1 MKNHATVMARF
12 SRDCLVKLT
21 KLLQR
26 LEVSLGPDT
35 ADLGMR
41 VGLNSGPVTAG
52 VLRGER
58 SRFQLF
64 GDTMNTGKSYRSRRR
79 IVVCLHLHLMLCFVT
94 QTFYVFPSSKLT
106 ASRMESTG
114 RRNKIQVSEE
124 VAKLLIEAD
133 KQHWI
138 EPRRDRVVVKGKGE
152 MQTYWL
158 KVRDNDA
165 TPHRRGSYEPSD
177 EFGGISGHKAPTIND
192 LSSHNGESS
201 SLTDSVE
208 KDQDGSSRS
217 FDDDLPGVAAGAV
230 ASQKTRLQ
238 DKRLSSKLRRLVDWN
253 ADMLANLIQEIVA
266 RREATRCIADTES
279 TLDLLEQVT
288 LESTDNALSEVREI
302 IKMPEFTQAA
312 GSRNSNAGA
321 ADSKFGRRTSQHSV
335 NKNVD
340 AAVSQRNLHWTL
352 VQQLKNYIEAIA
364 KLYRPNSFHNFEHAS
379 HVTMSVVKLF
389 SRIIAPDREN
399 IGEDSDARRLH
410 DHTYGITSDPL
421 TQVAVL
427 LSALVHDV
435 DHQGVPN
442 SQLVQE
448 ESQLAAIYK
457 NKSVAEQNSIDLAW
471 ELLMQKEFK
480 QLRRTIYTNRTD
492 FFRFRQLM
500 VNTVL
505 ATDIMDKDL
514 KQLRNNRW
522 DKAFNINVALKESP
536 RDTVDRKATIV
547 IEHLIQASDVAHT
560 MQHWHIYRVRRF
572 SQNTVY

>member
-1 MKNHATVMARF
+1 
-12 SRDCLVKLT
+12 
-21 KLLQR
+21 
-26 LEVSLGPDT
+26 
-35 ADLGMR
+35 
-41 VGLNSGPVTAG
+41 
-52 VLRGER
+52 
-58 SRFQLF
+58 
-64 GDTMNTGKSYRSRRR
+64 
-79 IVVCLHLHLMLCFVT
+79 
-94 QTFYVFPSSKLT
+94 
-106 ASRMESTG
+106 MESTG

-158 KVRDNDA
+158 KVRDGDSYPA
-165 TPHRRGSYEPSD
+165 PRRGSYDPSD
-177 EFGGISGHKAPTIND
+177 EFGGLAGGNKSSVIGYDD
-192 LSSHNGESS
+192 LSQNGESS
-201 SLTDSVE
+201 SMTDSVE

-217 FDDDLPGVAAGAV
+217 ADDDLRGVAAGAV
-230 ASQKTRLQ
+230 AAQKTRRQAQ
-238 DKRLSSKLRRLVDWN
+238 DKRLGPKLRRLVDWN

-266 RREATRCIADTES
+266 RREATNCIADTES
-279 TLDLLEQVT
+279 TLDLLEQST
-288 LESTDNALSEVREI
+288 LESDDNVLCEVREI
-302 IKMPEFTQAA
+302 IKMPEFTHAA
-312 GSRNSNAGA
+312 GNSNNNPGAG
-321 ADSKFGRRTSQHSV
+321 DSKFGRRTSRHSV
-335 NKNVD
+335 NKTND
-340 AAVSQRNLHWTL
+340 AVSQKQLHTAI
-352 VQQLKNYIEAIA
+352 VQQVKNYIEAIA

-379 HVTMSVVKLF
+379 HVTMSVMKLF

-399 IGEDSDARRLH
+399 IGEDSDAKRLH

-471 ELLMQKEFK
+471 ELLMQKDFK

-522 DKAFNINVALKESP
+522 DKAFNNIALKESP

-560 MQHWHIYRVRRF
+560 MQHWHIYRVRRSHNTLRIDIVVAACVVCFDLRTQIHTYQLSFPF
-572 SQNTVY
+572 SPLHF